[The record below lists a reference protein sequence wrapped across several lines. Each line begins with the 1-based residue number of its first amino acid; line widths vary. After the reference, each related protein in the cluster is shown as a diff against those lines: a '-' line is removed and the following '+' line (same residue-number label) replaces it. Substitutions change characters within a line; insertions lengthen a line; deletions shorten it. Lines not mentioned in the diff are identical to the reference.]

1 MLIGKAT
8 RADVDPL
15 TLPPSATADPRGN
28 SVGRLERD
36 GGILLNRL
44 GVVNDIIG
52 VVRESLLTVVVLECE
67 DEVTDELVVTSED
80 ELEEL
85 GCKRITGGGE
95 VGAYISIFS
104 LLH

>member
-1 MLIGKAT
+1 MPIGK
-8 RADVDPL
+8 ADVDPP

-28 SVGRLERD
+28 SVVRLER
-36 GGILLNRL
+36 LLNRL

-52 VVRESLLTVVVLECE
+52 VVKESLLTVVVLECE
-67 DEVTDELVVTSED
+67 DEVMDEVVVTSED
-80 ELEEL
+80 ELEVL
-85 GCKRITGGGE
+85 PITRGGE